1 MPERK
6 KLMYLLLCYTSMVLL
21 NTSQSV
27 VFKICYFVFINLIQ
41 IYFICLV
48 S

>member
-6 KLMYLLLCYTSMVLL
+6 KMMYLLLCHTSVVVL

-27 VFKICYFVFINLIQ
+27 VFKIYYFAFINLIQ
-41 IYFICLV
+41 LYFICLV